1 MASITAA
8 TAALGRKRRL
18 QKQKAAAK
26 LSFTTEKTSE
36 VAALYDA
43 EAGAAGVTRE
53 QTRRVMAALA
63 PPGAAVNVDDLDM
76 VRRRACNYASA
87 AAGVAADP
95 AVPERD
101 DGPPL
106 AEAQAVDEG
115 DAALEKAPL
124 VEATV
129 RWAAYLD
136 HKDAVDAL
144 YAKFSRARLGQL
156 TPAEL
161 QRALESAERKAGT
174 RDCFGIIFEVLPS
187 KSDVRR
193 VISLCD
199 VDQDGY
205 INKIEI
211 ISALHAWRRL
221 AAQHAKAQSE
231 VCVCM

>member
-8 TAALGRKRRL
+8 TAALGAKRRR
-18 QKQKAAAK
+18 QKARAAARCT
-26 LSFTTEKTSE
+26 FAFERTDEIKT
-36 VAALYDA
+36 LYDA
-43 EAGAAGVTRE
+43 EDPGAAGVTRE
-53 QTRRVMAALA
+53 ATRRVMAALA
-63 PPGAAVNVDDLDM
+63 RTPHVDAGDLDM
-76 VRRRACNYASA
+76 VRRRACNSSTRP
-87 AAGVAADP
+87 AADP
-95 AVPERD
+95 AVPEVVGA

-106 AEAQAVDEG
+106 AEAPAVDESE
-115 DAALEKAPL
+115 AALEKPAL
-124 VEATV
+124 VEATA
-129 RWAAYLD
+129 RWCAYLE
-136 HKDAVDAL
+136 HKAAVDAL
-144 YAKFSRARLGQL
+144 YAKFSREKLGQL

-161 QRALESAERKAGT
+161 RRALESAERKAGT

-187 KSDVRR
+187 KRDVAR
-193 VISLCD
+193 VISTCD